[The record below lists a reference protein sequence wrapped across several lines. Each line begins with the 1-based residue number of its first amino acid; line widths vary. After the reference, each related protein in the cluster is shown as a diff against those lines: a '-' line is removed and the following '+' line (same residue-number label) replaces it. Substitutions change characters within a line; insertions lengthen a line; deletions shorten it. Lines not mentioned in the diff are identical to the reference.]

1 MGENKKLTNLWKMLY
16 IAMNDIKAYMDT
28 IYKENSGE
36 ITKNDF
42 DKVENYIH
50 RVINTILKYFNEKE
64 ENQLIKKN

>member
-50 RVINTILKYFNEKE
+50 RVINTILKYFNEQE
-64 ENQLIKKN
+64 EN

>member
-64 ENQLIKKN
+64 EN

>member
-50 RVINTILKYFNEKE
+50 EVINTILKYFNEKE
-64 ENQLIKKN
+64 ENQLIKKK